1 MWAFPAHQVRSIL
14 FANMPHIQKRNALS
28 ERHVSM
34 DMLSHIPGIEDVTG
48 KPPQPKAKE
57 QVSNNF
63 RAREEASINLWNAG
77 TPALNTC
84 DGALQRLQDFYK

>member
-1 MWAFPAHQVRSIL
+1 
-14 FANMPHIQKRNALS
+14 
-28 ERHVSM
+28 M

-63 RAREEASINLWNAG
+63 RAREEASINLRNQDGGYNNGA
-77 TPALNTC
+77 PALDTC
-84 DGALQRLQDFYK
+84 DGAITRFTGLEG